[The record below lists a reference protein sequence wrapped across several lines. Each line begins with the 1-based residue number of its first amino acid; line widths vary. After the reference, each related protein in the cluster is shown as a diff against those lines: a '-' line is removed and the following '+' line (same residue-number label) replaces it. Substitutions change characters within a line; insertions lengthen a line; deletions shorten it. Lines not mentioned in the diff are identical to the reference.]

1 MPMNKDMFE
10 LDIMSDIGDYANIKL
25 PDPTLLDYYKRL
37 NNREILINQGIDDG
51 IVEWTQEI
59 IDWNKED
66 KDIKDYSKRKPIK
79 IFINSNGGSLNA
91 IMELITLCNL
101 SKTPVIAIG
110 MGKCY
115 SAGGLLLMGIP
126 KGNRY
131 ILSTTEALVH
141 DGSTG
146 SMGDTGKVL
155 DDLEYTK
162 KTEES
167 TKKFILEHTNISS
180 ELYDKKYRMNWWLD
194 SSEIIKYGLADHI
207 IENIEELF

>member
-1 MPMNKDMFE
+1 MPMRKDYFEIDVMKDMSE
-10 LDIMSDIGDYANIKL
+10 CANIKL

-37 NNREILINQGIDDG
+37 NRREILINQEIDDG
-51 IVEWTQEI
+51 IIEWTQEI
-59 IDWNKED
+59 IEWNRED
-66 KDIKDYSKRKPIK
+66 NGIDVSKRTPIK

-115 SAGGLLLMGIP
+115 SAGGLLLMGVP

-167 TKKFILEHTNISS
+167 TKKFILDHTNISS
-180 ELYDKKYRMNWWLD
+180 ELYDKNYRRNWWLD
-194 SSEIIKYGLADHI
+194 SNEIIQYGLADHVI
-207 IENIEELF
+207 KNIEELF

>member
-1 MPMNKDMFE
+1 MRKDYFEIDVMKDMSE
-10 LDIMSDIGDYANIKL
+10 CANIKL

-37 NNREILINQGIDDG
+37 NRREILINQEIDDG
-51 IVEWTQEI
+51 IIEWTQEI
-59 IDWNKED
+59 IEWNRED
-66 KDIKDYSKRKPIK
+66 NGIDVSKRTPIK

-115 SAGGLLLMGIP
+115 SAGGLLLMGVP

-180 ELYDKKYRMNWWLD
+180 ELYDKNYRRNWWLD
-194 SSEIIKYGLADHI
+194 SNEIIQYGLADHVI
-207 IENIEELF
+207 KNIEELF